1 MLPLPITLNDPQ
13 LMKEY
18 FAFELI
24 DENRHREFLESCFTK
39 ESDVK
44 KALRSWAFYGVTSPS
59 SYKFTRVIK
68 RVSNGEYLCYADG
81 MLMNITDT
89 TYRLINGGRIMPE
102 NLRNRGELTKAIAD
116 EGIDYFFQ
124 RFPLTVDEIQVQL
137 PGGFDMSKR
146 ATKAPESTITY
157 GTEAS
162 SYSQVVWTRQA
173 YLDSL

>member
-1 MLPLPITLNDPQ
+1 
-13 LMKEY
+13 MKEH

-44 KALRSWAFYGVTSPS
+44 KALRSWAFYGVTSPF

-124 RFPLTVDEIQVQL
+124 RFPLTVDEIQIQL

-146 ATKAPESTITY
+146 ATKAPESTTTY